1 MWASESAHCRKLD
14 CIHPHT
20 YPVPERTIANFVQ
33 RASEK
38 SSSRKLRRHKKTGA
52 ELDPGPFRCLVSL
65 LHPAKLPLGRLLYLA
80 RLLYGR
86 HACPRG
92 DHRGDFLGIEV
103 DRAFSPLRRRE
114 QQIRRSAD
122 SRVPDNLPYHLIDGR
137 ASVVSVFV
145 CNYLPCLGT
154 HLQHLKVDWLFAVV
168 GVDLY
173 PHHGG
178 PLAFVGFSASYRKG

>member
-1 MWASESAHCRKLD
+1 MVAVRWIIQLPRRVLLGNSEGIK
-14 CIHPHT
+14 
-20 YPVPERTIANFVQ
+20 
-33 RASEK
+33 RA
-38 SSSRKLRRHKKTGA
+38 GA

-65 LHPAKLPLGRLLYLA
+65 LHPAKLPLGRLLYT
-80 RLLYGR
+80 R
-86 HACPRG
+86 HAGPRG
-92 DHRGDFLGIEV
+92 DDRSYFLGIEV

-114 QQIRRSAD
+114 QQIGRSAD
-122 SRVPDNLPYHLIDGR
+122 SRVPDNLPYHLVDGR

-154 HLQHLKVDWLFAVV
+154 HLLNLKVDWLFAVV

-178 PLAFVGFSASYRKG
+178 PLAFVGFSASSRKVTRTKARWKPSKPYLSHI